1 MASVPGKTGFDS
13 STFASNADLGAAQIG
28 SIAASHSAAGASLMA
43 GGSLP
48 SAIGTAQANLPT
60 IATPLQSPQWASE
73 FGRQFVSLTQGGHN
87 MPHTA
92 ELRLDHPELGPLSIP
107 INLSDHVEIG
117 RAA

>member
-60 IATPLQSPQWASE
+60 LAQPLQSPQWAPA
-73 FGRQFVSLTQGGHN
+73 FGRQFVSLTPRGPN
-87 MPHTA
+87 MPQRQ
-92 ELRLDHPELGPLSIP
+92 EESRVGKEW
-107 INLSDHVEIG
+107 
-117 RAA
+117 